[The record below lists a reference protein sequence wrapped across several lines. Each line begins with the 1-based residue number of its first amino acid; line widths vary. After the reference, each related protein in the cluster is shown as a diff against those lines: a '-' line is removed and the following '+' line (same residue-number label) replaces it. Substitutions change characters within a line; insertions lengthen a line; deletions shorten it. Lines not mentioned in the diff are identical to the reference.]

1 MRMHYEPD
9 DDDFE
14 AARDVFV
21 GRLER
26 WAVQGQSS
34 DAVDTFAVAAALDY
48 RHGATV
54 DGRLGLWEPRHVAA
68 FLLDWAPR
76 TLTVLPGEEL
86 PEAPEALRLLL
97 RYLDATG
104 LADPRGTALDTLL
117 GAVDDTAA
125 GYPQAMADRSR
136 WGLARFWTTL
146 AAEQG
151 VDLGSPAAL
160 ARFSERAR
168 RGEVPYDEDVLQAIA
183 ARHMAEGP
191 PGALRAERQLPVVL
205 PSPETLTAEARQV
218 PLLGML
224 QGLAAWAGR
233 EGRPVTATGRLK
245 TADAR
250 ELAERLGTGDT
261 PPAAVRSVDDLP
273 RLSLVFELA
282 RAARLVRV
290 VKGRAHAV
298 GKAAGDLK
306 DPLALWRRA
315 FDAVFGMRQPL
326 LGAKS
331 GWHTESMLFDA
342 YEDILPDVL
351 NTLYSLPHPM
361 PWPRLRDSVDH
372 AYRVRFQLDGA
383 AHRMWFD
390 DAHRDLRVVLDLLEE
405 LGAVERTVGLA
416 DPVYR
421 SLPLPAG
428 AADPAPGRPAGS
440 AVLPDG
446 RPADPVPDT
455 GEPSDGPVELIR
467 LTALG
472 TWAVRARL
480 LDAGRDAP
488 LVGELA
494 HAPAA
499 GLLGILAEHYDTDS
513 ARLELDRWIQSH
525 DGPEHAFPLLLDA
538 IRTMPYRTRGQAML
552 ETLSAALPEGEG
564 DRLTLALRRDP
575 QLAPLAIGVL
585 VNRGLLAPEDLTE
598 AESLVMV
605 AEGMLQ
611 FLEVTGPE
619 GFGDAIRAQGADFR
633 EALDV
638 ALTAPHPDHDALRD
652 LRDVAARLPR
662 APAARAGRRPGT
674 TARRPTRGGKPGRGR
689 RR

>member
-14 AARDVFV
+14 AARDVLV

-26 WAVQGQSS
+26 WAAQVDGSA
-34 DAVDTFAVAAALDY
+34 AVDTFAVASALDY

-54 DGRLGLWEPRHVAA
+54 DGRLGLWEPRHVEA
-68 FLLDWAPR
+68 FLLDWVPR
-76 TLTVLPGEEL
+76 TVTVLPGEEL
-86 PEAPEALRLLL
+86 PGAPDALRLLL
-97 RYLDATG
+97 RYLHAAG

-117 GAVDDTAA
+117 GAVDDAAA
-125 GYPQAMADRSR
+125 GFPRAMADRTR
-136 WGLARFWTTL
+136 WGLAKFWTAL

-168 RGEVPYDEDVLQAIA
+168 RGEVPYDDDVLQAIA
-183 ARHMAEGP
+183 ARHMAEP
-191 PGALRAERQLPVVL
+191 PGALRAEPQLPVVL
-205 PSPETLTAEARQV
+205 PPPQTLRAEAGQV

-224 QGLAAWAGR
+224 RGLAEWAGR

-250 ELAERLGTGDT
+250 GLAERLGTGDA
-261 PPAAVRSVDDLP
+261 PPAAVRSADDLP

-290 VKGRAHAV
+290 VKGRVHAV
-298 GKAAGDLK
+298 GKAAGDLR

-315 FDAVFGMRQPL
+315 FDAVFGMRRQL

-331 GWHTESMLFDA
+331 SGHAESMLFDA

-372 AYRVRFQLDGA
+372 AYRVRFQLGGA
-383 AHRMWFD
+383 AHPVWFD
-390 DAHRDLRVVLDLLEE
+390 HAHRDLRLVLALLEE
-405 LGAVERTVGLA
+405 LGAVERSVGLA

-428 AADPAPGRPAGS
+428 AADP
-440 AVLPDG
+440 
-446 RPADPVPDT
+446 VPDT
-455 GEPSDGPVELIR
+455 VEPCDGPVELIR

-488 LVGELA
+488 LVGELV

-499 GLLGILAEHYDTDS
+499 GLLGTLSEHYDTES
-513 ARLELDRWIQSH
+513 ARLELEGWVQCH
-525 DGPEHAFPLLLDA
+525 GGPERAFPFLLDA
-538 IRTMPYRTRGQAML
+538 VRAMPYRTRGQAML

-564 DRLTLALRRDP
+564 DRLTMALRHDP

-585 VNRGLLAPEDLTE
+585 VTRGLLAPEELSE

-605 AEGMLQ
+605 AEEMLQ
-611 FLEVTGPE
+611 FLEVAGPE

-638 ALTAPHPDHDALRD
+638 ALTASHPDHDALRE
-652 LRDVAARLPR
+652 LREVTTRLPR
-662 APAARAGRRPGT
+662 TPAAPAGRRSGT
-674 TARRPTRGGKPGRGR
+674 TARRRARGAKRRSGR
-689 RR
+689 R

>member
-9 DDDFE
+9 DDGFE
-14 AARDVFV
+14 TARDVFV

-26 WAVQGQSS
+26 WAVQVQGS
-34 DAVDTFAVAAALDY
+34 DAVDAFAVAVALDY

-54 DGRLGLWEPRHVAA
+54 DGRLGLWEPRHVQA

-97 RYLDATG
+97 RYLEATG
-104 LADPRGTALDTLL
+104 LADPRGTDLDTLL

-125 GYPQAMADRSR
+125 GYPQAMADRTR
-136 WGLARFWTTL
+136 WGLAKFWTTL

-160 ARFSERAR
+160 ARFTERAR
-168 RGEVPYDEDVLQAIA
+168 RGDIPYDEDVLQAIA
-183 ARHMAEGP
+183 ARHMTEGP
-191 PGALRAERQLPVVL
+191 PGSLRAEPQLPVTL
-205 PSPETLTAEARQV
+205 PPPETLRAEAGRV
-218 PLLGML
+218 TLLGML
-224 QGLAAWAGR
+224 QGLTEWAGR
-233 EGRPVTATGRLK
+233 EGRPLTATGRLK

-282 RAARLVRV
+282 RAALLVRV
-290 VKGRAHAV
+290 VKGRLYAV
-298 GKAAGDLK
+298 GKAVGDLK

-315 FDAVFGMRQPL
+315 FDAVFGMRRPL

-331 GWHTESMLFDA
+331 GWHAESMLFDA

-372 AYRVRFQLDGA
+372 AYRVRFQLGGA
-383 AHRMWFD
+383 ADRMWFD

-405 LGAVERTVGLA
+405 LGAVERPVGLA

-421 SLPLPAG
+421 SFPLPAG
-428 AADPAPGRPAGS
+428 AVPPVPGRAAGS
-440 AVLPDG
+440 AALPDG
-446 RPADPVPDT
+446 RSPDAASDT

-472 TWAVRARL
+472 TWAVRGRL

-513 ARLELDRWIQSH
+513 ARLELDRWVQSH
-525 DGPEHAFPLLLDA
+525 DGPDRALPLLLDA
-538 IRTMPYRTRGQAML
+538 IRTTPYRTRGQAML
-552 ETLSAALPEGEG
+552 ETLCAALPQDEG
-564 DRLTLALRRDP
+564 DRFALRLRRDP
-575 QLAPLAIGVL
+575 QVAPLAIGVL
-585 VNRGLLAPEDLTE
+585 VSRGLLAPEDLTE

-611 FLEVTGPE
+611 FLEVAGAD
-619 GFGDAIRAQGADFR
+619 GFTDAVRAQGADFR

-638 ALTAPHPDHDALRD
+638 ALTASHPDHAALQD
-652 LRDVAARLPR
+652 LRDAAARLPR
-662 APAARAGRRPGT
+662 TPMARAGRRPGT
-674 TARRPTRGGKPGRGR
+674 TGRPARGGKPGRGR